1 MFADCRRTEARGW
14 ADDKAGVPR
23 ERRQEVMGGMG
34 SPGLSEAHPGA
45 REPQRGGQGEAAG
58 HSGRPPVALR
68 PSTPYQRTL
77 REVTAPCLGLGGSSA
92 LSAGRKQM
100 FFTNVFFEK
109 WKAMPCNG
117 SSTIFNYKRKP
128 RPFSFWRKR

>member
-1 MFADCRRTEARGW
+1 MFVNCRRIEVRGW
-14 ADDKAGVPR
+14 ADKAGIPR
-23 ERRQEVMGGMG
+23 ERRQKVMGRMG
-34 SPGLSEAHPGA
+34 RLGLSEARPGGLGTSEGWA
-45 REPQRGGQGEAAG
+45 GGR
-58 HSGRPPVALR
+58 HSGRLPVALR
-68 PSTPYQRTL
+68 PSTSYQRTL

-117 SSTIFNYKRKP
+117 TLTIFHYKRKP